1 MACGV
6 ILPSFRRRLFAVIL
20 VVAVSGLPTPRSAH
34 AQETGT
40 EAPAPITLLVFT
52 RSPYY
57 ERLDSGGFGGRVAGP
72 VARALE
78 QAGIAFTWREME
90 PNGHLRTVEA
100 DREPVCAVG
109 WFRTDSR
116 EHIGLFSDPVYRD
129 RPQVVLTRA
138 DNTGVLRHTSLR
150 GLFADSSLRLGSK
163 LGYAHGP
170 VIDGMIEDLG
180 PPRSTSSQDDAGLVR
195 MMLGGRFDYIIT
207 GADEAESLI
216 DAFGEAGQDLL
227 SVTFEDSPP
236 GNTRHLLC
244 SHSVGAARMTRIN
257 AALAASREAEE

>member
-1 MACGV
+1 
-6 ILPSFRRRLFAVIL
+6 
-20 VVAVSGLPTPRSAH
+20 
-34 AQETGT
+34 
-40 EAPAPITLLVFT
+40 
-52 RSPYY
+52 
-57 ERLDSGGFGGRVAGP
+57 VAGP

-78 QAGIAFTWREME
+78 QGGIAFTWREME

-100 DREPVCAVG
+100 NREPVCAVG
-109 WFRTDSR
+109 WFRTDRR

-138 DNTGVLRHTSLR
+138 DNMDVLGHTSLR
-150 GLFADSSLRLGSK
+150 ELFADSSLRLGSK
-163 LGYAHGP
+163 LGYSHGP
-170 VIDGMIEDLG
+170 VIDGMIENLG

-207 GADEAESLI
+207 GADEAEALI

-244 SHSVGAARMTRIN
+244 SHSVGAATLARIN
-257 AALAASREAEE
+257 AALAADRKTDE